1 MGVPP
6 PPPPPPPGPI
16 PPRKPEKS
24 EKKENNP
31 PERKREEKRGSKR
44 KYVDQRSVEAKKI
57 LPFVRLHIT
66 HQCVTYKRGKSLED
80 TLVRAKL

>member
-1 MGVPP
+1 MRHHNQAEPRRVRVERAEH
-6 PPPPPPPGPI
+6 PI

-57 LPFVRLHIT
+57 LPFVT
-66 HQCVTYKRGKSLED
+66 TYHPS
-80 TLVRAKL
+80 VRDL